1 VILKVSVLGNLFNRN
16 ADNTFDT
23 EIISAGSTGQRIHLQ
38 ETALETVV
46 TYVTDRASLVILR
59 TEEEL
64 LHHRWNVKPNPYQ
77 NAQEFKRRI
86 LRQMLIDGECL
97 VVQEGSPNF
106 YLHIAD
112 SYTEERTG
120 LNDVFYN
127 EITVGEEELGSKPAS
142 EVYAFK
148 YKNEKVK
155 KYIDQ
160 LDNNYV
166 DLFNRLVE
174 IQKLQSQLRIYP
186 KFKTMGSKRKESQ
199 DKFMAFL
206 KSFQE
211 AVETKQVVIAPT
223 QDDYDINENKSAFKG
238 FNIDE
243 ISKMESIYL
252 SNVCRIY
259 GISPTLFNGELA
271 DIEQHRDDF
280 IRFVHSVMQIMATEI
295 NSKYFKEGD
304 KEYDDNQVRL
314 ILFFLEY
321 NSALSASKDIE
332 KAIGSGVYTI
342 NDILEMQGKDRVDD
356 EHADRRFLTR
366 NIGTIEE
373 ADLKGGE
380 NTERR
385 TIKED
390 EEN

>member
-1 VILKVSVLGNLFNRN
+1 MSILGNLFNRN
-16 ADNTFDT
+16 ADTTFDA
-23 EIISAGSTGQRIHLQ
+23 EIVSAGSTGERIHLQ

-59 TEEEL
+59 TKDKM
-64 LHHRWNVKPNPYQ
+64 LHYRWNVKPNPYQ
-77 NAQEFKRRI
+77 NAQEFKRKM

-97 VVQEGSPNF
+97 VVQEGSPHF

-112 SYTEERTG
+112 SYTEERVG
-120 LNDVFYN
+120 LNDIVYN
-127 EITVGEEELGSKPAS
+127 DILVDGEEMGTKSAS
-142 EVYAFK
+142 EVYMFK

-186 KFKTMGSKRKESQ
+186 KFKTMGSKRKDSQ

-206 KSFQE
+206 RSFQE

-243 ISKMESIYL
+243 VSKMESIYL
-252 SNVCRIY
+252 SNVCRLY

-280 IRFVHSVMQIMATEI
+280 VRFAHSVMQIIATEI
-295 NSKYFKEGD
+295 NSKYFEESD
-304 KEYDDNQVRL
+304 SEYDDNQVRL

-342 NDILEMQGKDRVDD
+342 DDVLEMQGRDPIGGEVGRQ
-356 EHADRRFLTR
+356 RFLTR
-366 NIGTIEE
+366 NIGTIEQ
-373 ADLKGGE
+373 ANLKGGE

>member
-1 VILKVSVLGNLFNRN
+1 MSILGNLFNRN
-16 ADNTFDT
+16 ADAPFDT

-59 TEEEL
+59 TGDEM
-64 LHHRWNVKPNPYQ
+64 LHYRWNVKPNPYQ
-77 NAQEFKRRI
+77 NAQEFKRKI

-112 SYTEERTG
+112 SYTEERVN
-120 LNDVFYN
+120 LNDVVYN
-127 EITVGEEELGSKPAS
+127 DITVDDIDFDDKPAE
-142 EVYAFK
+142 EVYMFR

-186 KFKTMGSKRKESQ
+186 KFKTMGSKRKDSQ

-206 KSFQE
+206 KEFQT
-211 AVETKQVVIAPT
+211 AVEEKQVVIAPT

-243 ISKMESIYL
+243 VSKMESIYL

-271 DIEQHRDDF
+271 DIAQHRDDF
-280 IRFVHSVMQIMATEI
+280 IRFVHSVMQIIATEI
-295 NSKYFKEGD
+295 NSKYFDEND
-304 KEYDDNQVRL
+304 SEYDDNQVRL

-321 NSALSASKDIE
+321 NSELSASKDIE

-342 NDILEMQGKDRVDD
+342 NDILEMRGKDRVDD

-373 ADLKGGE
+373 AELKGGE
-380 NTERR
+380 NTERG
-385 TIKED
+385 TVKED
-390 EEN
+390 EED

>member
-1 VILKVSVLGNLFNRN
+1 MSVLGNLFNRN

-59 TEEEL
+59 TGDEM
-64 LHHRWNVKPNPYQ
+64 LHYRWNVKPNPYQ
-77 NAQEFKRRI
+77 NAQEFKRKFI
-86 LRQMLIDGECL
+86 RQMLIDGESL
-97 VVQEGSPNF
+97 IVQEGAPDY

-112 SYTEERTG
+112 SYTEERVS
-120 LNDVFYN
+120 LN
-127 EITVGEEELGSKPAS
+127 EIVYRDIEVDGISFGDKPAD
-142 EVYAFK
+142 EVYMLK
-148 YKNEKVK
+148 YKNEKVSK
-155 KYIDQ
+155 WIRQ
-160 LDNNYV
+160 LDDNYV

-186 KFKTMGSKRKESQ
+186 KFKTMGSKNRDSQ
-199 DKFMAFL
+199 AKFMEFL
-206 KSFQE
+206 KSFQT
-211 AVETKQVVIAPT
+211 AVEEKQVVIAPT

-243 ISKMESIYL
+243 VSKMEAIYL
-252 SNVCRIY
+252 SNVCRLY

-280 IRFVHSVMQIMATEI
+280 IRFVHSVMQIVSTEI
-295 NSKYFKEGD
+295 NSKYFAEGE
-304 KEYDDNQVRL
+304 KEYSEKQVRL
-314 ILFFLEY
+314 ILFFMEY
-321 NSALSASKDIE
+321 NSALDASKDIE

-342 NDILEMQGKDRVDD
+342 NDVLEMQGRDKVDD

-385 TIKED
+385 IIEED
-390 EEN
+390 AEN

>member
-1 VILKVSVLGNLFNRN
+1 MSVLGNLFNRN
-16 ADNTFDT
+16 ADNTFDA
-23 EIISAGSTGQRIHLQ
+23 EIVSAGSIGERIHLQ

-59 TEEEL
+59 TKDKM
-64 LHHRWNVKPNPYQ
+64 LHYRWNVKPNPYQ
-77 NAQEFKRRI
+77 NAQEFKRKM

-97 VVQEGSPNF
+97 VVQEGSPHF

-112 SYTEERTG
+112 SYTEERVG
-120 LNDVFYN
+120 LNDIVYN
-127 EITVGEEELGSKPAS
+127 DILVDGEEMGTKSAN
-142 EVYAFK
+142 EVYMFK

-155 KYIDQ
+155 RYIDQ
-160 LDNNYV
+160 LDTNYV

-186 KFKTMGSKRKESQ
+186 KFKTMGSKNRDSQ
-199 DKFMAFL
+199 AKFMEFL
-206 KSFQE
+206 KSFQT
-211 AVETKQVVIAPT
+211 AVEEKQVVIAPT

-243 ISKMESIYL
+243 VSKMEAIYL
-252 SNVCRIY
+252 SNVCRLY

-280 IRFVHSVMQIMATEI
+280 IRFVHSVMQIVSTEI
-295 NSKYFKEGD
+295 NSKYFAEGE
-304 KEYDDNQVRL
+304 KEYSEKQVRL
-314 ILFFLEY
+314 ILFFMEY

-342 NDILEMQGKDRVDD
+342 NDILEMQGRDKVDD

-373 ADLKGGE
+373 ADIEG
-380 NTERR
+380 R
-385 TIKED
+385 
-390 EEN
+390 

>member
-1 VILKVSVLGNLFNRN
+1 MSVLGNLFNRN

-23 EIISAGSTGQRIHLQ
+23 EIISAGSTGGKIHLQ

-59 TEEEL
+59 SEEEK

-77 NAQEFKRRI
+77 NAQEFKRKFI
-86 LRQMLIDGECL
+86 RQMLIDGESL
-97 VVQEGSPNF
+97 IVQEGAPDY

-112 SYTEERTG
+112 SYTEERVS
-120 LNDVFYN
+120 LN
-127 EITVGEEELGSKPAS
+127 EIVYKDIEVDGISFGDKPAD
-142 EVYAFK
+142 EVYMLK
-148 YKNEKVK
+148 YKNEKVSK
-155 KYIDQ
+155 WIRQ
-160 LDNNYV
+160 LDDNYV

-186 KFKTMGSKRKESQ
+186 KFKTMGSKNRDSQ
-199 DKFMAFL
+199 AKFMEFL
-206 KSFQE
+206 KSFQT
-211 AVETKQVVIAPT
+211 AVEEKQVVIAPT

-243 ISKMESIYL
+243 VSKMEAIYL
-252 SNVCRIY
+252 SNVCRLY

-280 IRFVHSVMQIMATEI
+280 IRFVHSVMQIVSTEI
-295 NSKYFKEGD
+295 NSKYFAEGE
-304 KEYDDNQVRL
+304 KEYSEKQVRL
-314 ILFFLEY
+314 ILFFMEY
-321 NSALSASKDIE
+321 NSALDASKDIE

-342 NDILEMQGKDRVDD
+342 NDVLEMQGRDKVDD

-385 TIKED
+385 IIEED
-390 EEN
+390 AEN

>member
-1 VILKVSVLGNLFNRN
+1 MSVLGNLFSRN
-16 ADNTFDT
+16 TDTTFDT
-23 EIISAGSTGQRIHLQ
+23 EIISAGSTGGRIQLQ

-59 TEEEL
+59 SEEEK

-77 NAQEFKRRI
+77 NAQEFKRKFI
-86 LRQMLIDGECL
+86 RQMLIDGESL
-97 VVQEGSPNF
+97 IVQEGAPDY

-112 SYTEERTG
+112 SYTEERVS
-120 LNDVFYN
+120 LN
-127 EITVGEEELGSKPAS
+127 EIVYRDIEVDGISFGDKPAD
-142 EVYAFK
+142 EVYMLK
-148 YKNEKVK
+148 YKNEKVSK
-155 KYIDQ
+155 WIRQ
-160 LDNNYV
+160 LDDNYV

-186 KFKTMGSKRKESQ
+186 KFKTMGSKNGDSQ
-199 DKFMAFL
+199 AKFMEFL
-206 KSFQE
+206 KSFQT
-211 AVETKQVVIAPT
+211 AVEEKQVVIAPT

-243 ISKMESIYL
+243 VSKMEAIYL
-252 SNVCRIY
+252 SNVCRLY

-280 IRFVHSVMQIMATEI
+280 IRFVHSVMQIVSTEI
-295 NSKYFKEGD
+295 NSKYFAEGE
-304 KEYDDNQVRL
+304 KEYSEKQVRL
-314 ILFFLEY
+314 ILFFMEY
-321 NSALSASKDIE
+321 NSALDASKDIE

-342 NDILEMQGKDRVDD
+342 NDVLEMQGRDKVDD

-385 TIKED
+385 IIEED
-390 EEN
+390 AEN

>member
-1 VILKVSVLGNLFNRN
+1 MSVLGNLFSRN
-16 ADNTFDT
+16 TDTTFDT
-23 EIISAGSTGQRIHLQ
+23 EIISAGSTGGRIHLQ

-59 TEEEL
+59 SEEEK

-77 NAQEFKRRI
+77 NAQEFKRKFI
-86 LRQMLIDGECL
+86 RQMLIDGESL
-97 VVQEGSPNF
+97 IVQEGAPDY

-112 SYTEERTG
+112 SYTEERVS
-120 LNDVFYN
+120 LN
-127 EITVGEEELGSKPAS
+127 EIVYRDIEVDGISFGDKPAD
-142 EVYAFK
+142 EVYMLK
-148 YKNEKVK
+148 YKNEKVSK
-155 KYIDQ
+155 WIRQ
-160 LDNNYV
+160 LDDNYV

-186 KFKTMGSKRKESQ
+186 KFKTMGSKNGDSQ
-199 DKFMAFL
+199 AKFMEFL
-206 KSFQE
+206 KSFQT
-211 AVETKQVVIAPT
+211 AVEEKQVVIAPT

-243 ISKMESIYL
+243 VSKMEAIYL
-252 SNVCRIY
+252 SNVCRLY

-280 IRFVHSVMQIMATEI
+280 IRFVHSVMQIVSTEI
-295 NSKYFKEGD
+295 NSKYFAEGE
-304 KEYDDNQVRL
+304 KEYSEKQVRL
-314 ILFFLEY
+314 ILFFMEY
-321 NSALSASKDIE
+321 NSALDASKDIE

-342 NDILEMQGKDRVDD
+342 NDVLEMQGRDKVDD

-385 TIKED
+385 IIEED
-390 EEN
+390 AEN

>member
-1 VILKVSVLGNLFNRN
+1 MSILGNLFNRN

-23 EIISAGSTGQRIHLQ
+23 EIISAGSTGGKIHLQ

-59 TEEEL
+59 SEEEK

-77 NAQEFKRRI
+77 NAQEFKRKFI
-86 LRQMLIDGECL
+86 RQMLIDGESL
-97 VVQEGSPNF
+97 IVQEGAPDY

-112 SYTEERTG
+112 SYTEERVS
-120 LNDVFYN
+120 LN
-127 EITVGEEELGSKPAS
+127 EIVYRDIEVDGISFGDKPAD
-142 EVYAFK
+142 EVYMLK
-148 YKNEKVK
+148 YKNEKVSK
-155 KYIDQ
+155 WIRQ
-160 LDNNYV
+160 LDDNYV

-186 KFKTMGSKRKESQ
+186 KFKTMGSKNRDSQ
-199 DKFMAFL
+199 AKFMEFL
-206 KSFQE
+206 KSFQT
-211 AVETKQVVIAPT
+211 AVEEKQVVIAPT

-243 ISKMESIYL
+243 VSKMEAIYL
-252 SNVCRIY
+252 SNVCRLY

-280 IRFVHSVMQIMATEI
+280 IRFVHSVMQIVSTEI
-295 NSKYFKEGD
+295 NSKYFAEGE
-304 KEYDDNQVRL
+304 KEYSEKQVRL
-314 ILFFLEY
+314 ILFFMEY
-321 NSALSASKDIE
+321 NSALDASKDIE

-342 NDILEMQGKDRVDD
+342 NDVLEMQGRDKVDD

-373 ADLKGGE
+373 ADLKG
-380 NTERR
+380 
-385 TIKED
+385 
-390 EEN
+390 

>member
-1 VILKVSVLGNLFNRN
+1 MSVLGNLFNRN

-23 EIISAGSTGQRIHLQ
+23 EIISAGSTGGKIHLQ

-59 TEEEL
+59 SEEEK

-77 NAQEFKRRI
+77 NAQEFKRKFI
-86 LRQMLIDGECL
+86 RQMLIDGESL
-97 VVQEGSPNF
+97 IVQEGAPDY

-112 SYTEERTG
+112 SYTEERVS
-120 LNDVFYN
+120 LN
-127 EITVGEEELGSKPAS
+127 EIVYRDIEVDGISFGDKPAD
-142 EVYAFK
+142 EVYMLK
-148 YKNEKVK
+148 YKNEKVSK
-155 KYIDQ
+155 WIRQ
-160 LDNNYV
+160 LDDNYV

-186 KFKTMGSKRKESQ
+186 KFKTMGSKNRDSQ
-199 DKFMAFL
+199 AKFMEFL
-206 KSFQE
+206 KSFQT
-211 AVETKQVVIAPT
+211 AVEEKQVVIAPT

-243 ISKMESIYL
+243 VSKMEAIYL
-252 SNVCRIY
+252 SNVCRLY

-280 IRFVHSVMQIMATEI
+280 IRFVHSVMQIVSTEI
-295 NSKYFKEGD
+295 NSKYFAEGE
-304 KEYDDNQVRL
+304 KEYSEKQVRL
-314 ILFFLEY
+314 ILFFMEY
-321 NSALSASKDIE
+321 NSALDASKDIE

-342 NDILEMQGKDRVDD
+342 NDVLEMQGRDKVDD

-385 TIKED
+385 IIEED
-390 EEN
+390 AEN

>member
-1 VILKVSVLGNLFNRN
+1 MSVLGNLFNRN

-23 EIISAGSTGQRIHLQ
+23 EIISAGSTGGKIHLQ

-59 TEEEL
+59 SEEEK

-77 NAQEFKRRI
+77 NAQEFKRKFI
-86 LRQMLIDGECL
+86 RQMLIDGESL
-97 VVQEGSPNF
+97 IVQEGAPDY

-112 SYTEERTG
+112 SYTEERVS
-120 LNDVFYN
+120 LN
-127 EITVGEEELGSKPAS
+127 EIVYRDIEVDGISFGDKPAD
-142 EVYAFK
+142 EVYMLK
-148 YKNEKVK
+148 YKNEKVSK
-155 KYIDQ
+155 WIRQ
-160 LDNNYV
+160 LDDNYV

-186 KFKTMGSKRKESQ
+186 KFKTMGSKNRDSQ
-199 DKFMAFL
+199 AKFMEFL
-206 KSFQE
+206 KSFQT
-211 AVETKQVVIAPT
+211 AVEEKQVVIAPT

-243 ISKMESIYL
+243 VSKMESIYL
-252 SNVCRIY
+252 ANVCRLY

-280 IRFVHSVMQIMATEI
+280 IRFVHSVMQIVSTEI
-295 NSKYFKEGD
+295 NSKYFAEGE
-304 KEYDDNQVRL
+304 KEYSEKQVRL
-314 ILFFLEY
+314 ILFFMEY
-321 NSALSASKDIE
+321 NSALDASKDIE

-342 NDILEMQGKDRVDD
+342 NDVLEMQGRDKVDD

-373 ADLKGGE
+373 ADLKGGTVV
-380 NTERR
+380 NDER
-385 TIKED
+385 TSND
-390 EEN
+390 

>member
-1 VILKVSVLGNLFNRN
+1 MSVLGNLFNRN
-16 ADNTFDT
+16 ADNTFDA
-23 EIISAGSTGQRIHLQ
+23 EIISAGSTGGKIHLQ

-59 TEEEL
+59 SEEEK

-77 NAQEFKRRI
+77 NAQEFKRKFI
-86 LRQMLIDGECL
+86 RQMLIDGESL
-97 VVQEGSPNF
+97 IVQEGAPDY

-112 SYTEERTG
+112 SYTEERVS
-120 LNDVFYN
+120 LN
-127 EITVGEEELGSKPAS
+127 EIVYRDIEVDGISFGDKPAD
-142 EVYAFK
+142 EVYMLK
-148 YKNEKVK
+148 YKNEKVSK
-155 KYIDQ
+155 WIRQ
-160 LDNNYV
+160 LDDNYV

-186 KFKTMGSKRKESQ
+186 KFKTMGSKNRDSQ
-199 DKFMAFL
+199 AKFMEFL
-206 KSFQE
+206 KSFQT
-211 AVETKQVVIAPT
+211 AVEEKQVVIAPT

-243 ISKMESIYL
+243 VSKMEAIYL
-252 SNVCRIY
+252 SNVCRLY

-280 IRFVHSVMQIMATEI
+280 IRFVHSVMQIVSTEI
-295 NSKYFKEGD
+295 NSKYFAEGE
-304 KEYDDNQVRL
+304 KEYSEKQVRL
-314 ILFFLEY
+314 ILFFMEY
-321 NSALSASKDIE
+321 NSALDASKDIE

-342 NDILEMQGKDRVDD
+342 NDVLEMQGRDKVDD

-385 TIKED
+385 IIEED
-390 EEN
+390 AEN

>member
-1 VILKVSVLGNLFNRN
+1 MSVLRNLFSRN
-16 ADNTFDT
+16 TDTTFDT
-23 EIISAGSTGQRIHLQ
+23 EIISAGSTGGRIHLQ

-59 TEEEL
+59 SEEEK

-77 NAQEFKRRI
+77 NAQEFKRKFI
-86 LRQMLIDGECL
+86 RQMLIDGESL
-97 VVQEGSPNF
+97 IVQEGAPDY

-112 SYTEERTG
+112 SYTEERVS
-120 LNDVFYN
+120 LN
-127 EITVGEEELGSKPAS
+127 EIVYRDIEVDGISFGDKPAD
-142 EVYAFK
+142 EVYMLK
-148 YKNEKVK
+148 YKNEKVSK
-155 KYIDQ
+155 WIRQ
-160 LDNNYV
+160 LDDNYV

-186 KFKTMGSKRKESQ
+186 KFKTMGSKNRDSQ
-199 DKFMAFL
+199 AKFMEFL
-206 KSFQE
+206 KSFQT
-211 AVETKQVVIAPT
+211 AVEEKQVVIAPT

-243 ISKMESIYL
+243 VSKMEAIYL
-252 SNVCRIY
+252 SNVCRLY

-280 IRFVHSVMQIMATEI
+280 IRFVHSVMQIVSTEI
-295 NSKYFKEGD
+295 NSKYFAEGE
-304 KEYDDNQVRL
+304 KEYSEKQVRL
-314 ILFFLEY
+314 ILFFMEY
-321 NSALSASKDIE
+321 NSALDASKDIE

-342 NDILEMQGKDRVDD
+342 NDVLEMQGRDKVDD

-385 TIKED
+385 IIEED
-390 EEN
+390 AEN

>member
-1 VILKVSVLGNLFNRN
+1 MSVLGNLFNRN

-59 TEEEL
+59 SEEEK

-77 NAQEFKRRI
+77 NAQEFKRKFI
-86 LRQMLIDGECL
+86 RQMLIDGESL
-97 VVQEGSPNF
+97 IVQEGAPDY

-112 SYTEERTG
+112 SYTEERVS
-120 LNDVFYN
+120 LN
-127 EITVGEEELGSKPAS
+127 EIVYRDIEVDGISFGDKPAD
-142 EVYAFK
+142 EVYMLK
-148 YKNEKVK
+148 YKNEKVSK
-155 KYIDQ
+155 WIRQ
-160 LDNNYV
+160 LDDNYV

-186 KFKTMGSKRKESQ
+186 KFKTMGSKNRDSQ
-199 DKFMAFL
+199 AKFMEFL
-206 KSFQE
+206 KSFQT
-211 AVETKQVVIAPT
+211 AVEEKQVVIAPT

-243 ISKMESIYL
+243 VSKMEAIYL
-252 SNVCRIY
+252 SNVCRLY

-280 IRFVHSVMQIMATEI
+280 IRFVHSVMQIVSTEI
-295 NSKYFKEGD
+295 NSKYFAEGE
-304 KEYDDNQVRL
+304 KEYSEKQVRL
-314 ILFFLEY
+314 ILFFMEY
-321 NSALSASKDIE
+321 NSALDASKDIE

-342 NDILEMQGKDRVDD
+342 NDILEMQGRDKVDD

-385 TIKED
+385 IIEED
-390 EEN
+390 AEN

>member
-1 VILKVSVLGNLFNRN
+1 MSVLGNLFSRN
-16 ADNTFDT
+16 TDTTFDT

-59 TEEEL
+59 SEEEK

-77 NAQEFKRRI
+77 NAQEFKRKFI
-86 LRQMLIDGECL
+86 RQMLIDGESL
-97 VVQEGSPNF
+97 IVQEGAPDY

-112 SYTEERTG
+112 SYTEERVS
-120 LNDVFYN
+120 LN
-127 EITVGEEELGSKPAS
+127 EIVYKDIEVDGISFGDKPAD
-142 EVYAFK
+142 EVYMLK
-148 YKNEKVK
+148 YKNEKVSK
-155 KYIDQ
+155 WIRQ
-160 LDNNYV
+160 LDDNYV

-186 KFKTMGSKRKESQ
+186 KFKTMGSKNRDSQ
-199 DKFMAFL
+199 AKFMEFL
-206 KSFQE
+206 KSFQT
-211 AVETKQVVIAPT
+211 AVEEKQVVIAPT

-243 ISKMESIYL
+243 VSKMEAIYL
-252 SNVCRIY
+252 SNVCRLY

-280 IRFVHSVMQIMATEI
+280 IRFVHSVMQIVSTEI
-295 NSKYFKEGD
+295 NSKYFAEGE
-304 KEYDDNQVRL
+304 KEYSEKQVRL
-314 ILFFLEY
+314 ILFFMEY
-321 NSALSASKDIE
+321 NSALDASKDIE

-342 NDILEMQGKDRVDD
+342 NDVLEMQGRDKVDD

-385 TIKED
+385 IIEED
-390 EEN
+390 AEN

>member
-1 VILKVSVLGNLFNRN
+1 MSVLGSLFNRN

-38 ETALETVV
+38 ETALENVM

-59 TEEEL
+59 TGDEK
-64 LHHRWNVKPNPYQ
+64 LHHRWNVRPNPYQ
-77 NAQEFKRRI
+77 NAKEFKRKI

-97 VVQEGSPNF
+97 VVQEGSPHF

-112 SYTEERTG
+112 SYTEERVS
-120 LNDVFYN
+120 LNEVMYN
-127 EITVGEEELGSKPAS
+127 DIIVEGEDFPDKPAS
-142 EVYAFK
+142 EVYTFN
-148 YKNEKVK
+148 YKNEKVSK
-155 KYIDQ
+155 WIRQ
-160 LDNNYV
+160 LDDNYV

-186 KFKTMGSKRKESQ
+186 KFKTMGSKRKDSQ

-243 ISKMESIYL
+243 VSKMESIYL

-295 NSKYFKEGD
+295 NSKYFNEGD

-342 NDILEMQGKDRVDD
+342 NDILEMQGRDKVDD

-373 ADLKGGE
+373 ADFEG
-380 NTERR
+380 R
-385 TIKED
+385 
-390 EEN
+390 

>member
-1 VILKVSVLGNLFNRN
+1 MSVLGNLFNRN

-59 TEEEL
+59 SEEEK

-77 NAQEFKRRI
+77 NAQEFKRKFI
-86 LRQMLIDGECL
+86 RQMLIDGESL
-97 VVQEGSPNF
+97 IVQEGAPDY

-112 SYTEERTG
+112 SYTEERVS
-120 LNDVFYN
+120 LN
-127 EITVGEEELGSKPAS
+127 EIVYRDIEVDGISFGDKPAD
-142 EVYAFK
+142 EVYMLK
-148 YKNEKVK
+148 YKNEKVSK
-155 KYIDQ
+155 WIRQ
-160 LDNNYV
+160 LDDNYV

-186 KFKTMGSKRKESQ
+186 KFKTMGSKNRDSQ
-199 DKFMAFL
+199 AKFMEFL
-206 KSFQE
+206 KSFQT
-211 AVETKQVVIAPT
+211 AVEEKQVVIAPT

-243 ISKMESIYL
+243 VSKMEAIYL
-252 SNVCRIY
+252 SNVCRLY

-280 IRFVHSVMQIMATEI
+280 IRFVHSVMQIVSTEI
-295 NSKYFKEGD
+295 NSKYFAEGE
-304 KEYDDNQVRL
+304 KEYSEKQVRL
-314 ILFFLEY
+314 ILFFMEY
-321 NSALSASKDIE
+321 NSALDASKDIE

-342 NDILEMQGKDRVDD
+342 NDVLEMQGRDKVDD

-385 TIKED
+385 IIEED
-390 EEN
+390 AEN

>member
-1 VILKVSVLGNLFNRN
+1 MYN
-16 ADNTFDT
+16 D
-23 EIISAGSTGQRIHLQ
+23 IIV
-38 ETALETVV
+38 E
-46 TYVTDRASLVILR
+46 
-59 TEEEL
+59 
-64 LHHRWNVKPNPYQ
+64 
-77 NAQEFKRRI
+77 
-86 LRQMLIDGECL
+86 GEDF
-97 VVQEGSPNF
+97 P
-106 YLHIAD
+106 
-112 SYTEERTG
+112 
-120 LNDVFYN
+120 
-127 EITVGEEELGSKPAS
+127 SKPVD
-142 EVYAFK
+142 EVYMFK
-148 YKNEKVK
+148 YKNEKVSK
-155 KYIDQ
+155 WINQ
-160 LDNNYV
+160 LDDNYV

-186 KFKTMGSKRKESQ
+186 KFKTMGSKRKDSQ
-199 DKFMAFL
+199 DKFMEFL
-206 KSFQE
+206 KSFQD

-243 ISKMESIYL
+243 VSKMESIYL
-252 SNVCRIY
+252 ANVCRLY

-280 IRFVHSVMQIMATEI
+280 IRFVHSVMEIVATEI
-295 NSKYFKEGD
+295 NGTYFEEND
-304 KEYDDNQVRL
+304 AEYAENQVRL

-373 ADLKGGE
+373 ANLKGGE

>member
-1 VILKVSVLGNLFNRN
+1 MSILGNLFNRN
-16 ADNTFDT
+16 ADTMLDT
-23 EIISAGSTGQRIHLQ
+23 EIISAGSTGQHIHLQ

-59 TEEEL
+59 TEDEK
-64 LHHRWNVKPNPYQ
+64 LHHRWNVRPNPYQ
-77 NAQEFKRRI
+77 NAQEFKRKM
-86 LRQMLIDGECL
+86 LRQMMIDGECL
-97 VVQEGSPNF
+97 VVQEGGPNF

-112 SYTEERTG
+112 SYTEERTS
-120 LNDVFYN
+120 LNKVMYN
-127 EITVGEEELGSKPAS
+127 DIIVEGEDFPSKPVD
-142 EVYAFK
+142 EVYMFK
-148 YKNEKVK
+148 YKNEKVSK
-155 KYIDQ
+155 WINQ
-160 LDNNYV
+160 LDDNYV

-186 KFKTMGSKRKESQ
+186 KFKTMGSKRKDSQ
-199 DKFMAFL
+199 DKFMEFL
-206 KSFQE
+206 KSFQD

-243 ISKMESIYL
+243 VSKMESIYL
-252 SNVCRIY
+252 ANVCRLY

-280 IRFVHSVMQIMATEI
+280 IRFVHSVMEIVATEI
-295 NSKYFKEGD
+295 NGTYFEED
-304 KEYDDNQVRL
+304 DAEYAENQVRL

-373 ADLKGGE
+373 ADLKGGAVV
-380 NTERR
+380 NDER
-385 TIKED
+385 TSND
-390 EEN
+390 

>member
-1 VILKVSVLGNLFNRN
+1 MSILGNLFNRN
-16 ADNTFDT
+16 ADTAFDT
-23 EIISAGSTGQRIHLQ
+23 EIISAGATGGRIHLQ

-59 TEEEL
+59 SEEEK

-77 NAQEFKRRI
+77 NAQEFKRKFI
-86 LRQMLIDGECL
+86 RQMLIDGESL
-97 VVQEGSPNF
+97 IVQEGAPDY

-112 SYTEERTG
+112 SYTEERVS
-120 LNDVFYN
+120 LN
-127 EITVGEEELGSKPAS
+127 EIVYKDIEVDGISFGDKPAD
-142 EVYAFK
+142 EVYMLK
-148 YKNEKVK
+148 YKNEKVSK
-155 KYIDQ
+155 WIRQ
-160 LDNNYV
+160 LDDNYV

-186 KFKTMGSKRKESQ
+186 KFKTMGSKNRDSQ
-199 DKFMAFL
+199 AKFMEFL
-206 KSFQE
+206 KSFQT
-211 AVETKQVVIAPT
+211 AVEEKQVVIAPT

-243 ISKMESIYL
+243 VSKMEAIYL
-252 SNVCRIY
+252 SNVCRLY

-280 IRFVHSVMQIMATEI
+280 IRFVHSVMQIVSTEI
-295 NSKYFKEGD
+295 NSKYFAEGE
-304 KEYDDNQVRL
+304 KEYSEKQVRL
-314 ILFFLEY
+314 ILFFMEY
-321 NSALSASKDIE
+321 NSALDASKDIE

-342 NDILEMQGKDRVDD
+342 NDVLEMQGRDKVDD

-385 TIKED
+385 IIEED
-390 EEN
+390 AEN

>member
-1 VILKVSVLGNLFNRN
+1 MGNAWLYRRV
-16 ADNTFDT
+16 ARTS
-23 EIISAGSTGQRIHLQ
+23 ICISR
-38 ETALETVV
+38 TAI
-46 TYVTDRASLVILR
+46 RKI
-59 TEEEL
+59 
-64 LHHRWNVKPNPYQ
+64 
-77 NAQEFKRRI
+77 
-86 LRQMLIDGECL
+86 
-97 VVQEGSPNF
+97 
-106 YLHIAD
+106 
-112 SYTEERTG
+112 
-120 LNDVFYN
+120 LNDVVYKD
-127 EITVGEEELGSKPAS
+127 ITVDDIDFDAKPAE
-142 EVYAFK
+142 EVYMFR
-148 YKNEKVK
+148 YKNEKAK

-166 DLFNRLVE
+166 DLFNRLIE

-186 KFKTMGSKRKESQ
+186 KFKTMGSKNKDSQ
-199 DKFMAFL
+199 KKFMEFL

-243 ISKMESIYL
+243 VSKMESIYL

-271 DIEQHRDDF
+271 DIAQHRDDF
-280 IRFVHSVMQIMATEI
+280 IRFVHSVMQIVATEI

-304 KEYDDNQVRL
+304 SEYDDNQVRL

-380 NTERR
+380 NTERG
-385 TIKED
+385 TVKED

>member
-1 VILKVSVLGNLFNRN
+1 MSVLGNLFNRN
-16 ADNTFDT
+16 ADTTFDT
-23 EIISAGSTGQRIHLQ
+23 EIISAGSTGGKIHLQ

-59 TEEEL
+59 SEEEK

-77 NAQEFKRRI
+77 NAQEFKRKFI
-86 LRQMLIDGECL
+86 RQMLIDGESL
-97 VVQEGSPNF
+97 IVQEGAPDY

-112 SYTEERTG
+112 SYTEERVS
-120 LNDVFYN
+120 LN
-127 EITVGEEELGSKPAS
+127 EIVYKDIEVDGISFGDKPAD
-142 EVYAFK
+142 EVYMLK
-148 YKNEKVK
+148 YKNEKVSK
-155 KYIDQ
+155 WVRQ
-160 LDNNYV
+160 LDDNYV

-186 KFKTMGSKRKESQ
+186 KFKTMGSKNRDSQ
-199 DKFMAFL
+199 AKFMEFL
-206 KSFQE
+206 KSFQT
-211 AVETKQVVIAPT
+211 AVEEKQVVIAPT

-243 ISKMESIYL
+243 VSKMEAIYL
-252 SNVCRIY
+252 SNVCRLY

-280 IRFVHSVMQIMATEI
+280 IRFVHSVMQIVSTEI
-295 NSKYFKEGD
+295 NSKYFAEGE
-304 KEYDDNQVRL
+304 KEYSEKQVRL
-314 ILFFLEY
+314 ILFFMEY
-321 NSALSASKDIE
+321 NSALDASKDIE

-342 NDILEMQGKDRVDD
+342 NDVLEMQGRDKVDD

-385 TIKED
+385 IIEED
-390 EEN
+390 AEN